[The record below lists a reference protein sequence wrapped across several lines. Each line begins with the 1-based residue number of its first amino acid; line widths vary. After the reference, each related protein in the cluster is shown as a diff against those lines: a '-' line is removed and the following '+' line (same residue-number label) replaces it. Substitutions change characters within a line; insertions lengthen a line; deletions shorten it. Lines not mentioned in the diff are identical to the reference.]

1 MVQVFWLI
9 TENDNCVIIKFFS
22 MISRKS
28 LMWFLYLLIAVRAVA
43 RRQFSGDSTSA
54 PFRNASDSSSRFL
67 GWWGF
72 LVTSVPF
79 KHDHLWI
86 EKGLDEHPRKSRD
99 VFQDQYG
106 NINIYQAQAKPSL
119 ELLKSWHFHGRIWQW
134 FDSICELN
142 SFSFSAFLLIA
153 IHALAFLENRKSS
166 ISWQLCCSREDLSFK
181 DNPNI

>member
-22 MISRKS
+22 MISRKN

-43 RRQFSGDSTSA
+43 RRQFSGDSTST

-79 KHDHLWI
+79 KHYHLWI

-119 ELLKSWHFHGRIWQW
+119 ELLKSWHFQGRIWQCD
-134 FDSICELN
+134 DSICELS

-153 IHALAFLENRKSS
+153 VHALAFLENRKSS